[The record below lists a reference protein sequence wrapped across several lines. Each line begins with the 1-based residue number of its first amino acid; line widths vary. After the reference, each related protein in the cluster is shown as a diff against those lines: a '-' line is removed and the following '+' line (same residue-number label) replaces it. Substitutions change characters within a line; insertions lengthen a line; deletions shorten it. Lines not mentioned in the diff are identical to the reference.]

1 MRTAS
6 WSLPFTSCE
15 VSVSGALD
23 GIRVLDLS
31 TLVQGPQAA
40 AMLHDLGA
48 EVIKIELPEI
58 GDMGRHVGVI
68 EELGTSVFWEAC
80 NRGKRSV
87 TLDLRTDAGYE
98 AFMKLVEVSDVVL
111 SNFQPGTLDGW
122 NLGYEDLAAVNPR
135 IIWAAGSFLGPLGPD
150 ALREGA
156 DIVGEAAGGVI
167 SGIGN
172 DDEPATT
179 VASLLADHCG
189 SQNLQTGILAA
200 LFARERTGRG
210 QRIDVSLLG
219 GQIWMQA
226 PEYTHYFLTGELA
239 GRSNGGHPL
248 VHALYGVFP
257 TSDGALAMAGCPE
270 HLWEGMCRAIEK
282 PEWVDHPTY
291 NQYFVTKEIARNMRR
306 EFIEIFSQRSTEDW
320 SQRLSAE
327 EQRFSPVR
335 SHDEVTADPQSF
347 ANGYIVEVDHPQ
359 FGKVNMIGCPIQMSD
374 TPTRFGV
381 EAQQL
386 GQDTEMV
393 LVEAGYEWDELEDLR
408 ERGAW

>member
-1 MRTAS
+1 MA
-6 WSLPFTSCE
+6 
-15 VSVSGALD
+15 GALD

-48 EVIKIELPEI
+48 EVLKIELPDV

-87 TLDLRTDAGYE
+87 TLDLRTDAGRE
-98 AFMKLVEVSDVVL
+98 AFLKLVESSDVVL

-122 NLGYEDLAAVNPR
+122 GLGYEDLAAVNPR
-135 IIWAAGSFLGPLGPD
+135 IIWAAGSFLGPTGPD

-167 SGIGN
+167 AGIGN
-172 DDEPATT
+172 DGEPATT

-189 SQNLQTGILAA
+189 SQNLQTGIIAA
-200 LFARERTGRG
+200 LYARERTGRG
-210 QRIDVSLLG
+210 QRVDVSLLG

-270 HLWEGMCRAIEK
+270 HLWEGMCRAIER
-282 PEWVDHPTY
+282 PEWVEHPTY
-291 NQYFVTKEIARNMRR
+291 NSYFVTKDIAREMRKD
-306 EFIEIFSQRSTEDW
+306 FIEIFSQRTTDEW
-320 SQRLSAE
+320 VERLSAE
-327 EQRFSPVR
+327 AQRFSPVR
-335 SHDEVTADPQSF
+335 SHDQVAADPQSF
-347 ANGYIVEVDHPQ
+347 ANGYIVEIDHPQ
-359 FGKVNMIGCPIQMSD
+359 FGTVNLVGCPIQMSD
-374 TPTRFGV
+374 TPTRYGV
-381 EAQQL
+381 EAPQL

-393 LVEAGYEWDELEDLR
+393 LVEAGYDWDELESLR